1 MVLRAHPLC
10 NVEDCKEAATD
21 IDHIIP
27 IAKGGDD
34 SEWNLQALCHSHH
47 SRKTAIEDGGWGR
60 GRDK

>member
-10 NVEDCKEAATD
+10 SVEDCNLAATD

-27 IAKGGDD
+27 LAEGGDD

-47 SRKTAIEDGGWGR
+47 SRKPAIEDGGWGR
-60 GRDK
+60 GG